1 MDAILGGG
9 LFHGAVY
16 LVTGQPGTGKTIFGN
31 QVCFAH
37 ARGGGQS
44 IYCTLLAETH
54 GRMLANLRTLS
65 YFDEHFVG
73 NAITYIEGFATLESA
88 GRVCGCGVMC
98 STKSNVSCSS
108 SPAMRARAAARCSS
122 RTSPYLR
129 RPRST
134 TQSACVIPSERSER
148 GICS

>member
-1 MDAILGGG
+1 MSDVTERLPTGIAGVDAILGGG

-88 GRVCGCGVMC
+88 GLEGAL
-98 STKSNVSCSS
+98 KL
-108 SPAMRARAAARCSS
+108 
-122 RTSPYLR
+122 LR
-129 RPRST
+129 E
-134 TQSACVIPSERSER
+134 A
-148 GICS
+148 